1 VIYSDLNAILL
12 GEVVRRVAG
21 EPLDVFAARE
31 VFGPVGMHETMF
43 RPGPRLRRRIAP
55 TGVWRGHPVAGL
67 VNDASAFKL
76 GGVSGNAGL
85 FSTAADL
92 ARFAQVMLR
101 EGKRPDGGRLVSAE
115 TVRLFT
121 TKAVD
126 FRHGTEAR
134 ALGWQALPTGETVSS
149 AGTRFGP
156 RSYGHTGW
164 TGTSLWI
171 DPDRDLFVV
180 LLTNRAY
187 APRARRPFTVL
198 KQVRGSIA
206 DAAALASDAP

>member
-1 VIYSDLNAILL
+1 
-12 GEVVRRVAG
+12 VR
-21 EPLDVFAARE
+21 
-31 VFGPVGMHETMF
+31 
-43 RPGPRLRRRIAP
+43 
-55 TGVWRGHPVAGL
+55 
-67 VNDASAFKL
+67 
-76 GGVSGNAGL
+76 
-85 FSTAADL
+85 
-92 ARFAQVMLR
+92 
-101 EGKRPDGGRLVSAE
+101 AE

-121 TKAVD
+121 SKAAD
-126 FRHGTEAR
+126 FGHGTEAR
-134 ALGWQALPTGETVSS
+134 ALGWQAVPTGEKESS

-198 KQVRGSIA
+198 KTVRGRLA
-206 DAAALASDAP
+206 DAAAQASDAR